1 MSGPTLPPKRL
12 LINAAYA
19 LIVLFVSFA
28 IAQVVGTVFGWVL
41 RPETAVQA
49 DMRYNYNV
57 AYPIRGIAA
66 LAAYFLSLWCSGR
79 THAYRVAFSLRETM
93 TRFDFLVETLPAL
106 LLLQV
111 LLYRFCWSALPSW
124 YLAGGLASL
133 FGLICPGDMY
143 SMDFGGTSVEGLM
156 DIDAISLQYYL
167 WLQILV
173 DVVIAVGA
181 VLLLW
186 KARRSG
192 ERAAAA
198 AHERQLA
205 EMRRD
210 SGLE

>member
-1 MSGPTLPPKRL
+1 MNGPTIPPKRL
-12 LINAAYA
+12 LVNAGYA

-41 RPETAVQA
+41 HPETSVQA

-57 AYPIRGIAA
+57 AYPIRGLAS
-66 LAAYFLSLWCSGR
+66 LAAYFLSLWCIGR
-79 THAYRVAFSLRETM
+79 THAFRVAFSLRETM
-93 TRFDFLVETLPAL
+93 TRFDFLVETIPVL
-106 LLLQV
+106 LLLEV
-111 LLYRFCWSALPSW
+111 LYYRFGWSYLPSW
-124 YLAGGLASL
+124 HLAGGLASL
-133 FGLICPGDMY
+133 FGVICPGDLY
-143 SMDFGGTSVEGLM
+143 SMGFGGTSIEGIM

-167 WLQILV
+167 WLQVLV
-173 DVVIAVGA
+173 DVVIAVCA

-205 EMRRD
+205 EMKKE
-210 SGLE
+210 SGIE